1 VGTNGV
7 SYIAAP
13 GNSAYSEILVYVDE
27 PSPADIRAELAHVL
41 AGAGFARNA
50 RMSRFLSFLI
60 DRHLEG
66 RDEELK
72 ESLIAHEVFG
82 RRPDYDPKQ
91 DSIVRTEAARLRGRL
106 AEHYAGPGR
115 HSSVIVDIPKGGYVP
130 AFRYREVPT
139 DDAALPTG
147 ARPAQ
152 SHSLLAAALCTAIVL
167 GGAAWWSLHGRNTP
181 IPIAVLPLTNL
192 GHDPSGDPFADGLTG
207 ELVRNLS
214 IIDGLAVRARASSL
228 LFTERTRDARDIGPR
243 LGVDYLIDGSV
254 LRAGNALRIDVQLVR
269 ARDGAPVWSGHFDR
283 PIGDIFDVEDEIALA
298 IVNELR
304 LHLGR
309 GQRRYDTSV
318 AAYDDY
324 LSARAIRFGA
334 DPSRYAERISN
345 FERAL
350 GKDPAFA
357 PAYAGLASTYAI
369 RSVQFPLDHPPDEL
383 TKLRA
388 AADKAIEI
396 DPLLTEAYEAL
407 AMADARDAHW
417 RAAEQEFRHAI
428 DMDPHDSRTRAEFAM
443 WFLEVLGRSGEA
455 IEQAR
460 RAEIDDPLASDVQI
474 ASAWSLMEAARY
486 EEAETHCAKL
496 PPEVSLRAQC
506 LGRAQLGQGRIADG
520 IATLRAAAEEHF
532 NPQTLGL
539 LGYALARA
547 GQREEARRMVADPKG
562 PNEEALIY
570 AGLGDK
576 DRTIDALERMAAR
589 GAQRAGQYL
598 YSPELAS
605 LVAGDPR
612 LPALRKKIG
621 LPE

>member
-1 VGTNGV
+1 
-7 SYIAAP
+7 
-13 GNSAYSEILVYVDE
+13 
-27 PSPADIRAELAHVL
+27 
-41 AGAGFARNA
+41 
-50 RMSRFLSFLI
+50 M
-60 DRHLEG
+60 
-66 RDEELK
+66 
-72 ESLIAHEVFG
+72 
-82 RRPDYDPKQ
+82 
-91 DSIVRTEAARLRGRL
+91 
-106 AEHYAGPGR
+106 
-115 HSSVIVDIPKGGYVP
+115 
-130 AFRYREVPT
+130 
-139 DDAALPTG
+139 
-147 ARPAQ
+147 
-152 SHSLLAAALCTAIVL
+152 L
-167 GGAAWWSLHGRNTP
+167 GGAAWWSLHGQHTP

-214 IIDGLAVRARASSL
+214 LIDGLAVRSRASSL
-228 LFTERTRDARDIGPR
+228 LFTDRARDARDIGPR

-254 LRAGNALRIDVQLVR
+254 LRSGDAFRIDVQLVHT
-269 ARDGAPVWSGHFDR
+269 RDGVPVWSGHFDR
-283 PIGDIFDVEDEIALA
+283 PIGDIFEIEDEIALA
-298 IVNELR
+298 IVNKLR

-309 GQRRYDTSV
+309 GRRRYETSV

-324 LSARAIRFGA
+324 LGARAIRFGA
-334 DPSRYAERISN
+334 DPSGYAERISG

-350 GKDPAFA
+350 GRDPTFA

-369 RSVQFPLDHPPDEL
+369 RSMQFPLDHPPDEL

-428 DMDPHDSRTRAEFAM
+428 ETDPHDSRTRAEFAM
-443 WFLEVLGRSGEA
+443 WLLAVLGRSGEA

-460 RAEIDDPLASDVQI
+460 RAEIDDPLATDVQI
-474 ASAWSLMEAARY
+474 ASAFSLMEAGRY

-496 PPEVSLRAQC
+496 PSDVSLRAQC
-506 LGRAQLGQGRIADG
+506 LGRARLGQGRIADG

-532 NPQTLGL
+532 NPQTLGF

-547 GQREEARRMVADPKG
+547 GRRQEAQRMVADPKG

-576 DRTIDALERMAAR
+576 DRTIDALERMASR
-589 GAQRAGQYL
+589 GAQRAGQYP
-598 YSPELAS
+598 YSPELSS
-605 LVAGDPR
+605 LLAGDPR
-612 LPALRKKIG
+612 LPAVRKRIG

>member
-1 VGTNGV
+1 MQ
-7 SYIAAP
+7 
-13 GNSAYSEILVYVDE
+13 LDE
-27 PSPADIRAELAHVL
+27 PSAADIRAELAHLL
-41 AGAGFARNA
+41 ASAGFARNA
-50 RMSRFLSFLI
+50 RMSRFLTFLV

-66 RDEELK
+66 RDGELK

-91 DSIVRTEAARLRGRL
+91 DSIVRTEAARLRARL
-106 AEHYAGPGR
+106 AEHYAGAGR
-115 HSSVIVDIPKGGYVP
+115 HASVIVDIPKGGYIP
-130 AFRYREVPT
+130 AFRYREVPI
-139 DDAALPTG
+139 DDAA
-147 ARPAQ
+147 RPAAAGRAR
-152 SHSLLAAALCTAIVL
+152 SHRLLVAGLCAAIVL
-167 GGAAWWSLHGRNTP
+167 GGAAWWSPHGQHTP
-181 IPIAVLPLTNL
+181 VPIAVLPLTNL

-214 IIDGLAVRARASSL
+214 VIDGLAVRSRSSAL
-228 LFTERTRDARDIGPR
+228 LFTDRARDARDIGPR

-254 LRAGNALRIDVQLVR
+254 LRAGDALRIDVQLVR
-269 ARDGAPVWSGHFDR
+269 TRDGVAVWSGYFDR
-283 PIGDIFDVEDEIALA
+283 PIGDIFEVEDEIALA
-298 IVNELR
+298 IVNKLR

-309 GQRRYDTSV
+309 GRRRYETSV

-324 LSARAIRFGA
+324 LGARAIRFGA
-334 DPSRYAERISN
+334 DPWGYAERISG

-350 GKDPAFA
+350 GRDPTFA

-396 DPLLTEAYEAL
+396 DSAPDRGLRSAG
-407 AMADARDAHW
+407 DG
-417 RAAEQEFRHAI
+417 
-428 DMDPHDSRTRAEFAM
+428 
-443 WFLEVLGRSGEA
+443 GR
-455 IEQAR
+455 AR
-460 RAEIDDPLASDVQI
+460 RALARRGTGVPARDRDGSGRLAHACRVRDVVPRGAWPQRRGDRAGAPRRDRRSARVRRPDRIRLVPDGSGQIRGGRVALREAAVRRQLAS
-474 ASAWSLMEAARY
+474 A
-486 EEAETHCAKL
+486 
-496 PPEVSLRAQC
+496 VSRPGA
-506 LGRAQLGQGRIADG
+506 
-520 IATLRAAAEEHF
+520 
-532 NPQTLGL
+532 
-539 LGYALARA
+539 ARA
-547 GQREEARRMVADPKG
+547 GAHRGRDCDAARRRRGAFQPADPRLSRVRARARRTARGGAADVADPKG

-598 YSPELAS
+598 YSPELSS
-605 LVAGDPR
+605 LLAGDPR

>member
-1 VGTNGV
+1 VQ
-7 SYIAAP
+7 
-13 GNSAYSEILVYVDE
+13 LDE
-27 PSPADIRAELAHVL
+27 PSAADIRAELAHLL
-41 AGAGFARNA
+41 ASAGFARNA
-50 RMSRFLSFLI
+50 RMSRFLTFLV

-66 RDEELK
+66 RDGELK

-91 DSIVRTEAARLRGRL
+91 DSIVRTEAARLRARL
-106 AEHYAGPGR
+106 AEHYAGAGR
-115 HSSVIVDIPKGGYVP
+115 HASVIVDIPKGGYIP
-130 AFRYREVPT
+130 AFRYREVPI
-139 DDAALPTG
+139 DDAA
-147 ARPAQ
+147 RPAAAGRAR
-152 SHSLLAAALCTAIVL
+152 SHRLLVAGLCAAIVL
-167 GGAAWWSLHGRNTP
+167 GGAAWWSPHGQHTP
-181 IPIAVLPLTNL
+181 VPIAVLPLTNL

-214 IIDGLAVRARASSL
+214 VIDGLAVRSRSSAL
-228 LFTERTRDARDIGPR
+228 LFTDRARDARDIGPR

-254 LRAGNALRIDVQLVR
+254 LRAGDALRIDVQLVR
-269 ARDGAPVWSGHFDR
+269 TRDGVAVWSGYFDR
-283 PIGDIFDVEDEIALA
+283 PIGDIFEVEDEIALA
-298 IVNELR
+298 IVNKLR

-309 GQRRYDTSV
+309 GRRRYETSV

-324 LSARAIRFGA
+324 LGARAIRFGA
-334 DPSRYAERISN
+334 DPWGYAERISG

-350 GKDPAFA
+350 GRDPTFA

-428 DMDPHDSRTRAEFAM
+428 ETDPDDSRTRAEFAM
-443 WFLEVLGRSGEA
+443 WFLAVLGRSGEA

-474 ASAWSLMEAARY
+474 ASALSLMEAGRY
-486 EEAETHCAKL
+486 EEAESHCAKL
-496 PPEVSLRAQC
+496 PSDVSLRAQC
-506 LGRAQLGQGRIADG
+506 LGRARLGQGRIADG

-532 NPQTLGL
+532 NPQTLGF

-547 GQREEARRMVADPKG
+547 GLREEAQRMSRTRRDPTRKRSSTPVSATRIG
-562 PNEEALIY
+562 RSMPSS
-570 AGLGDK
+570 GW
-576 DRTIDALERMAAR
+576 RRAAR
-589 GAQRAGQYL
+589 NAPASTCIRRNCHRC
-598 YSPELAS
+598 SPVIRVCLLCERRSACRNS
-605 LVAGDPR
+605 VQG
-612 LPALRKKIG
+612 
-621 LPE
+621 

>member
-1 VGTNGV
+1 VR
-7 SYIAAP
+7 A
-13 GNSAYSEILVYVDE
+13 DE
-27 PSPADIRAELAHVL
+27 PSAADIRTELAHVL
-41 AGAGFARNA
+41 VGAGFARNA
-50 RMSRFLSFLI
+50 RMSRFLTFLV

-106 AEHYAGPGR
+106 AEHYAGAGR

-130 AFRYREVPT
+130 VFRYREVPI
-139 DDAALPTG
+139 DDAARPAA
-147 ARPAQ
+147 ARRAQ
-152 SHSLLAAALCTAIVL
+152 SHGLLAVLCAAIVL
-167 GGAAWWSLHGRNTP
+167 GGAAWWSLHGQHTP

-214 IIDGLAVRARASSL
+214 LIEGLAVRSRASSL
-228 LFTERTRDARDIGPR
+228 LFTERARDARDIGPR

-254 LRAGNALRIDVQLVR
+254 LRSGDAFRIDMQLVH
-269 ARDGAPVWSGHFDR
+269 AHDGVPVWSGHFDR
-283 PIGDIFDVEDEIALA
+283 PIGDIFEIEDEIAVA
-298 IVNELR
+298 IVNKLR

-309 GQRRYDTSV
+309 GRRRYETSV

-324 LSARAIRFGA
+324 LGARAIRFGA
-334 DPSRYAERISN
+334 DPSSYAERISG

-350 GKDPAFA
+350 GRDPTFA

-369 RSVQFPLDHPPDEL
+369 RSMQFPLDHPPDEL

-417 RAAEQEFRHAI
+417 RDAEQEFRHAI
-428 DMDPHDSRTRAEFAM
+428 ETDPHDSRTRAEFAM
-443 WFLEVLGRSGEA
+443 WFLAVLGRSGEA

-474 ASAWSLMEAARY
+474 ASALSLMEAGRF

-496 PPEVSLRAQC
+496 PSDVSLRAQC
-506 LGRAQLGQGRIADG
+506 LGRAQLWQGHIADG
-520 IATLRAAAEEHF
+520 IARLRAAAEEHF

-547 GQREEARRMVADPKG
+547 GQREEAQRMVADSKG

-576 DRTIDALERMAAR
+576 ERTIDALERMAAR
-589 GAQRAGQYL
+589 GPQRAGQYL
-598 YSPELAS
+598 YSPELS
-605 LVAGDPR
+605 PLLAGDPR

-621 LPE
+621 LAE

>member
-1 VGTNGV
+1 VTAV
-7 SYIAAP
+7 
-13 GNSAYSEILVYVDE
+13 E
-27 PSPADIRAELAHVL
+27 PSAAEIRAELAHVL
-41 AGAGFARNA
+41 AGAGFLRNA
-50 RMSRFLSFLI
+50 RMSRFLAFLV
-60 DRHLEG
+60 DRHLDG

-82 RRPDYDPKQ
+82 RRPDYDPKR

-106 AEHYAGPGR
+106 AEHYAGAGR
-115 HSSVIVDIPKGGYVP
+115 HSSVILDIPKGSYVP
-130 AFRYREVPT
+130 VSRYREVPIVE
-139 DDAALPTG
+139 AAPPA
-147 ARPAQ
+147 ARGRQ
-152 SHSLLAAALCTAIVL
+152 SRWLLVAVLCSAVVL
-167 GGAAWWSLHGRNTP
+167 GAAVWWSLPGQHAP

-192 GHDPSGDPFADGLTG
+192 GHDSSGDPFADGLTG
-207 ELVRNLS
+207 ELVTQLS
-214 IIDGLAVRARASSL
+214 VIEGLAVRSRASSL
-228 LFTERTRDARDIGPR
+228 LFTDRARDTRDIGPK

-254 LRAGNALRIDVQLVR
+254 MRAESEFQIDVRLVH
-269 ARDGAPVWSGHFDR
+269 AGDGAPVWSGHFDR
-283 PIGDIFDVEDEIALA
+283 PIGDIFEVEDEIALA
-298 IVNELR
+298 IVNNLR

-309 GQRRYDTSV
+309 GRRRYETSV

-324 LSARAIRFGA
+324 LRARAMRFGA
-334 DPSRYAERISN
+334 GGPESYDERISG

-357 PAYAGLASTYAI
+357 PAYAGLALAYAN

-388 AADKAIEI
+388 AANKAIQI

-417 RAAEQEFRHAI
+417 RTAEQEFRHAI
-428 DMDPHDSRTRAEFAM
+428 ETDPHDSRTRAEFAF
-443 WFLEVLGRSGEA
+443 WFLTVLGRSGEA

-460 RAEIDDPLASDVQI
+460 LAEIDDPLATDVQI
-474 ASAWSLMEAARY
+474 ATASSLMGAGRY
-486 EEAETHCAKL
+486 QEAETHCAKL
-496 PPEVSLRAQC
+496 PSDNNLRPQC
-506 LGRAQLGQGRIADG
+506 LGRARFWEGRISDG
-520 IATLRAAAEEHF
+520 IATLRAAAEAHF
-532 NPQTLGL
+532 NPQTLGF

-547 GQREEARRMVADPKG
+547 GYRDEAQQMVADPKG

-576 DRTIDALERMAAR
+576 GRTIDAVERMAAR

-598 YSPELAS
+598 YSPEISS
-605 LVAGDPR
+605 LLAGDPR
-612 LPALRKKIG
+612 LPDLRKKIG

>member
-1 VGTNGV
+1 VQ
-7 SYIAAP
+7 I
-13 GNSAYSEILVYVDE
+13 DQ
-27 PSPADIRAELAHVL
+27 PSVADIRAELSQVL
-41 AGAGFARNA
+41 ASTGFARNA
-50 RMSRFLSFLI
+50 RMSRFLTFLVE
-60 DRHLEG
+60 RQLEG
-66 RDEELK
+66 RDAELK

-91 DSIVRTEAARLRGRL
+91 DSIVRTEAARLRARL
-106 AEHYAGPGR
+106 AEHYAGAGR

-130 AFRYREVPT
+130 VFRHRESPREAAAQPT
-139 DDAALPTG
+139 A

-152 SHSLLAAALCTAIVL
+152 SHGLLVAGLCVAIVL
-167 GGAAWWSLHGRNTP
+167 GGATWWSIHGQRTP

-207 ELVRNLS
+207 ELVRNLTV
-214 IIDGLAVRARASSL
+214 IDGLAVRSRASAL
-228 LFTERTRDARDIGPR
+228 LFTERARDARAIGPR
-243 LGVDYLIDGSV
+243 LGVDYLLDGSV
-254 LRAGNALRIDVQLVR
+254 LRTGDALQIDVQLVR
-269 ARDGAPVWSGHFDR
+269 TRDGVPVWSGDFDR
-283 PIGDIFDVEDEIALA
+283 PIGDVFDVENEIALA
-298 IVNELR
+298 IVNKLR

-309 GQRRYDTSV
+309 GRRRYETSV
-318 AAYDDY
+318 AAYADY
-324 LSARAIRFGA
+324 LGARAIRFGA
-334 DPSRYAERISN
+334 DPVRYAESISG

-350 GKDPAFA
+350 GTDPTFA
-357 PAYAGLASTYAI
+357 PAYAGLASAYAI

-417 RAAEQEFRHAI
+417 ADAEQEFRHAI
-428 DMDPHDSRTRAEFAM
+428 ETDPEDSRTRAEFSM
-443 WFLEVLGRSGEA
+443 WFLAVVGRTSEA

-460 RAEIDDPLASDVQI
+460 QAEIDDPFAPDVQV
-474 ASAWSLMEAARY
+474 ASALSLMEAGRY
-486 EEAETHCAKL
+486 KEAEAHCAKM
-496 PPEVSLRAQC
+496 PSDVSLRPQC
-506 LGRAQLGQGRIADG
+506 LGRAWFGQGRIADG
-520 IATLRAAAEEHF
+520 IATLRAAAGDHF
-532 NPQTLGL
+532 NPQTLGY

-547 GQREEARRMVADPKG
+547 GQREEAERMVADPKG

-570 AGLGDK
+570 AGLGNK
-576 DRTIDALERMAAR
+576 DRTIEALERMAAR

-598 YSPELAS
+598 YSREVSS
-605 LVAGDPR
+605 LLAGDPR

>member
-1 VGTNGV
+1 MH
-7 SYIAAP
+7 ADP
-13 GNSAYSEILVYVDE
+13 PSA
-27 PSPADIRAELAHVL
+27 ADIRAELAYVL

-50 RMSRFLSFLI
+50 RMSRFLTFLV

-72 ESLIAHEVFG
+72 ESLIAYEVFG
-82 RRPDYDPKQ
+82 RRPDYDPKR

-106 AEHYAGPGR
+106 AEHYADAGR
-115 HSSVIVDIPKGGYVP
+115 HSSVILEIPKGGYVP
-130 AFRYREVPT
+130 VFRYREVPI
-139 DDAALPTG
+139 DDAARPAA
-147 ARPAQ
+147 ARRAQ
-152 SHSLLAAALCTAIVL
+152 SHGLFVAALCAAIVL
-167 GGAAWWSLHGRNTP
+167 GGATWWSLHGQHTP

-192 GHDPSGDPFADGLTG
+192 GHESSGDPFADGLTG

-214 IIDGLAVRARASSL
+214 VIDGLAVRSRASSL
-228 LFTERTRDARDIGPR
+228 LFTERARDARDIGPR
-243 LGVDYLIDGSV
+243 LGVDYVVDGSV
-254 LRAGNALRIDVQLVR
+254 LRVGDALRIDVQLVR
-269 ARDGAPVWSGHFDR
+269 VRDGVPIWTGHFDR

-309 GQRRYDTSV
+309 GRRRYETSV

-324 LSARAIRFGA
+324 LRARAIRFGA
-334 DPSRYAERISN
+334 DPSLYAERITG

-350 GKDPAFA
+350 GRDPAFA

-369 RSVQFPLDHPPDEL
+369 RSIQFPLDHSPDEL

-388 AADKAIEI
+388 AAQKAIEI

-407 AMADARDAHW
+407 AMADARDAQW

-428 DMDPHDSRTRAEFAM
+428 ETDPQDSRTRAEFAM
-443 WFLEVLGRSGEA
+443 WLLAVLGRSGEA

-474 ASAWSLMEAARY
+474 ASAWSLMEAGRY
-486 EEAETHCAKL
+486 KEAERHCAML
-496 PPEVSLRAQC
+496 SSEVSLRAQC
-506 LGRAQLGQGRIADG
+506 LGRAQLGQGRVADG
-520 IATLRAAAEEHF
+520 IATLQAAAAEHF
-532 NPQTLGL
+532 NPQTLGF

-547 GQREEARRMVADPKG
+547 GQRDEAQRMVADPKG

-576 DRTIDALERMAAR
+576 DRAIDALERMAAR

-598 YSPELAS
+598 YSPELSAV
-605 LVAGDPR
+605 LAGDPR

-621 LPE
+621 LPD

>member
-1 VGTNGV
+1 VH
-7 SYIAAP
+7 A
-13 GNSAYSEILVYVDE
+13 DE
-27 PSPADIRAELAHVL
+27 PSAADIRAELAHVL

-50 RMSRFLSFLI
+50 RMSRFLTFLV

-66 RDEELK
+66 RHEELK

-82 RRPDYDPKQ
+82 RRPDYDPKR
-91 DSIVRTEAARLRGRL
+91 DSIVRTEAARLRARL
-106 AEHYAGPGR
+106 TEHYAGAGR
-115 HSSVIVDIPKGGYVP
+115 QSSVIVDIPKGGYVP
-130 AFRYREVPT
+130 VFRYREVPI
-139 DDAALPTG
+139 DDAARPAP
-147 ARPAQ
+147 ARRAQ
-152 SHSLLAAALCTAIVL
+152 SHGLLVAALCAVLVL
-167 GGAAWWSLHGRNTP
+167 GGATWGLLQGEHTP

-192 GHDPSGDPFADGLTG
+192 GRDPSGDPFADGLTG
-207 ELVRNLS
+207 ELVRNLAV
-214 IIDGLAVRARASSL
+214 IDGLAVRSRASSL
-228 LFTERTRDARDIGPR
+228 LFTDRARDARDIGPR
-243 LGVDYLIDGSV
+243 LGVEYLIEGTT
-254 LRAGNALRIDVQLVR
+254 LRAGDALRIEVQLVR
-269 ARDGAPVWSGHFDR
+269 TRDGVPVWSGDFDR
-283 PIGDIFDVEDEIALA
+283 PAGDIFEIEDEIALA
-298 IVNELR
+298 IVNKLR

-309 GQRRYDTSV
+309 GRRRYETSV

-324 LSARAIRFGA
+324 LRARAIRFGA
-334 DPSRYAERISN
+334 DASRYAERISG

-350 GKDPAFA
+350 GRDPTFA

-388 AADKAIEI
+388 AADKALEI
-396 DPLLTEAYEAL
+396 DPLLSEAYEAL

-417 RAAEQEFRHAI
+417 RAAEQEFGHAI
-428 DMDPHDSRTRAEFAM
+428 EADPHDSQARADFAM

-474 ASAWSLMEAARY
+474 AFASSLMEAGRY
-486 EEAETHCAKL
+486 QEAETHCAKL
-496 PPEVSLRAQC
+496 SPDVSLRAQC
-506 LGRAQLGQGRIADG
+506 LGRARLGQGRIADG

-532 NPQTLGL
+532 NPQTLGF

-547 GQREEARRMVADPKG
+547 GRRAEAQRMVADPKG

-570 AGLGDK
+570 AGLDDK
-576 DRTIDALERMAAR
+576 DRTIDALERMATR

-598 YSPELAS
+598 YSPELSS
-605 LVAGDPR
+605 LLVGDPR